1 MKFSKKTI
9 RIMLVDDH
17 QTMLWGLTKLIENE
31 KPRMEVVG
39 TARTCEE
46 ALSQIGTLSP
56 DVILLD
62 LDLGGTSALE
72 ILPALLLNPASRVL
86 IFTGERDQAIL
97 DQAVLQGGRGI
108 LRKDASAEL
117 VLKAIEK
124 IAEGEIWL
132 DRETLGR
139 AFSGF
144 MKPQKIPKYDP
155 ETEKQASLTARE
167 LKIIYTVVESN
178 GALNKS
184 LAQRLFISEHTFRN
198 HLTSIYQKLGASNRL
213 ELYIYAIK
221 YKLINPAATQNT
233 GHQAVNALSAA
244 RTAS

>member
-1 MKFSKKTI
+1 MKISKKTI
-9 RIMLVDDH
+9 RVMLVDDH
-17 QTMLWGLTKLIENE
+17 QTMLWGLGKLIENE
-31 KPRMEVVG
+31 QPRMEVVG

-46 ALSQIGTLSP
+46 ALSQIGKLCP

-72 ILPALLLNPASRVL
+72 ILPALVLNTASRVL
-86 IFTGERDQAIL
+86 IFTGERDQATL
-97 DQAVLQGGRGI
+97 DQAVLQGARGI
-108 LRKDASAEL
+108 LRKEASAEL

-144 MKPQKIPKYDP
+144 MSPEIIPKYDP

-167 LKIIYTVVESN
+167 LKIIYAVVESS

-184 LAQRLFISEHTFRN
+184 LAKQLFISDHTLRN

-221 YKLINPAATQNT
+221 HKLINPEAIQNT
-233 GHQAVNALSAA
+233 GNQAVSAV
-244 RTAS
+244 RNMS